1 MLDLQAVERLIA
13 QASQA
18 AGKDLGRSMAASDDL
33 ATATDRLESAMERIA
48 QALAARPQVATA
60 AAEASGESAE
70 ERLRAIAAR
79 LDHLIALVQ
88 GALAGAE
95 VSRVT
100 EGETS
105 ASAEPDP
112 DLD

>member
-1 MLDLQAVERLIA
+1 
-13 QASQA
+13 
-18 AGKDLGRSMAASDDL
+18 MAASDDL

-48 QALAARPQVATA
+48 QALAARPPTVAEGA
-60 AAEASGESAE
+60 PASGESAE

-79 LDHLIALVQ
+79 LDQLITLVQ
-88 GALAGAE
+88 GALAGAD

-100 EGETS
+100 GGETS

>member
-1 MLDLQAVERLIA
+1 
-13 QASQA
+13 
-18 AGKDLGRSMAASDDL
+18 MAASDDL

-48 QALAARPQVATA
+48 QALAARPPVI
-60 AAEASGESAE
+60 AEGAPTSGESAE
-70 ERLRAIAAR
+70 ERLRVIAAR
-79 LDHLIALVQ
+79 LDQLITLVQ

-100 EGETS
+100 GGETS